1 MFLNRSSGVTANPAC
16 PDGYPI
22 GARAELDES
31 GSAWYPKKWSSF
43 FDTCRNVALGG
54 RVAEVSAKVYA
65 VWQVPGWVVFS
76 LSFVLI
82 IAGLAF
88 GGATTLIGFGGL
100 LGASFHR
107 ALGTPLPLPTIHNPF
122 ERRLYI
128 YVGIGG
134 LVVWVS
140 AFLYSLKIAP

>member
-1 MFLNRSSGVTANPAC
+1 M
-16 PDGYPI
+16 
-22 GARAELDES
+22 
-31 GSAWYPKKWSSF
+31 
-43 FDTCRNVALGG
+43 
-54 RVAEVSAKVYA
+54 
-65 VWQVPGWVVFS
+65 GWLVFS
-76 LSFVLI
+76 LRFILS

-100 LGASFHR
+100 LGAWFHR

-128 YVGIGG
+128 YVGTGG
-134 LVVWVS
+134 FVVWVS